1 MTVKIA
7 ALTLA
12 SFAAAGAFY
21 SLLRAQETPMLSV
34 WDGVYTNEQ
43 AERGRSLYREHCE
56 DCHGIAL
63 EGDVESAPLTGGVFQ
78 TNWNSVPL
86 GKLYQRIRRDM
97 PADKPGSLSPET
109 LRCGS
114 GSHPEGQRISARRC
128 GAGAQC
134 GFSESDSF
142 RLGQAREEE
151 MT

>member
-1 MTVKIA
+1 
-7 ALTLA
+7 
-12 SFAAAGAFY
+12 
-21 SLLRAQETPMLSV
+21 MLSV

-109 LRCGS
+109 CAAVLAL
-114 GSHPEGQRISARRC
+114 ILKAN
-128 GAGAQC
+128 
-134 GFSESDSF
+134 GFPPGDAELVHNADFLNQIRFDSVKP
-142 RLGQAREEE
+142 AKKK
-151 MT
+151 

>member
-109 LRCGS
+109 CAAVLAL
-114 GSHPEGQRISARRC
+114 ILKAN
-128 GAGAQC
+128 
-134 GFSESDSF
+134 GFPPGDAELVHNADFLNQIRFDSVKP
-142 RLGQAREEE
+142 AKKK
-151 MT
+151 